1 MRRILSVSFPV
12 FILSV
17 LLFGCKEK
25 ADTVAEATEYT
36 CPMHPE
42 IIRDEPGS
50 CPVCG
55 MDLVKAHAADGHSVA
70 DDSLASLVKPTD
82 ALIIS
87 DIRTVKPQTG
97 ARFSGREVKGVINYN
112 TNNQNTVSARISGR
126 IERLYVK
133 YNYQPVSRGQKL
145 MDIYS
150 PELANAQSEL
160 LFLKNNNEPGL
171 LEGAKRKLRLL
182 GVTESQ
188 IAQVLRTGKV
198 DYSVSIYSP
207 YSGYITENQLTASP
221 APASNSAG
229 STMITPQSSGGSASM
244 GSMGGSAS
252 SSAAGANAPASVPA
266 VASNTPLQLR
276 EGQYVSVGQRLFN
289 VVNSNS
295 VWAEFYVHPAQLDKF
310 KKGTMVQVQSVDV
323 KSKRDRVPVSLV
335 QPYYNQGS
343 NYSLVRATLP
353 NSDQL
358 WKVGELI
365 SVSSENTR
373 ITGTWLPRTAVV
385 QVGTK
390 HVSFI
395 KRNGNFVPVY
405 VRVTSI
411 ADDWIDIG
419 NSIHPDQEV
428 AANAWFLVDS
438 ESFIQV
444 QEITAQ

>member
-1 MRRILSVSFPV
+1 
-12 FILSV
+12 
-17 LLFGCKEK
+17 
-25 ADTVAEATEYT
+25 
-36 CPMHPE
+36 
-42 IIRDEPGS
+42 
-50 CPVCG
+50 
-55 MDLVKAHAADGHSVA
+55 
-70 DDSLASLVKPTD
+70 
-82 ALIIS
+82 
-87 DIRTVKPQTG
+87 
-97 ARFSGREVKGVINYN
+97 
-112 TNNQNTVSARISGR
+112 
-126 IERLYVK
+126 
-133 YNYQPVSRGQKL
+133 
-145 MDIYS
+145 
-150 PELANAQSEL
+150 
-160 LFLKNNNEPGL
+160 
-171 LEGAKRKLRLL
+171 
-182 GVTESQ
+182 
-188 IAQVLRTGKV
+188 
-198 DYSVSIYSP
+198 
-207 YSGYITENQLTASP
+207 
-221 APASNSAG
+221 
-229 STMITPQSSGGSASM
+229 MITPQSSGGSASM

-323 KSKRDRVPVSLV
+323 KSKSARVPVSLV

-373 ITGTWLPRTAVV
+373 ITGTWLPRAAVV

-411 ADDWIDIG
+411 AGDWIDIG